1 MHRKDSTQVNCACC
15 TGLGQS
21 LERRR
26 FLQFAAVGGAAAL
39 AGFAPRLV
47 LSATGDYEAMLLS
60 CIDPRFVQLHHDYMN
75 GRGLK
80 GKYSQFVIAGGP
92 LTMTTPKFADWH
104 KAFWDN
110 LGASMDLH
118 NIKKVIALSHRDCG
132 AAKLAYGEAA
142 VKDMGTETATHTKSL
157 KEFQALVKKN
167 QPKLAVETGIIDLN
181 GKVQMVA

>member
-1 MHRKDSTQVNCACC
+1 MHHKDSTHVNCTCC
-15 TGLGQS
+15 AGLGQTV
-21 LERRR
+21 ERRR

-39 AGFAPRLV
+39 AGFTPRLV
-47 LSATGDYEAMLLS
+47 LSATGNYEAMLLS

-110 LGASMDLH
+110 LGASIQLH
-118 NIKKVIALSHRDCG
+118 NITKVIALSHRDCG
-132 AAKLAYGEAA
+132 AAKLAYGEEA
-142 VKDMGTETATHTKSL
+142 VKDMATETATHTASL
-157 KEFQALVKKN
+157 KDFVSLVRKN
-167 QPKLAVETGIIDLN
+167 QPKLAVETGIIGLD
-181 GKVQMVA
+181 GKVQMFG